1 MDLMKVQEVQHLA
14 EVNSIFQLISNF
26 NILAIMKK
34 IILITLVY
42 LTSIS
47 TYAQKFAY
55 VDSDYIL
62 ERMPEYGSAQ
72 DQLDKLSLNWQQ
84 EIEEL
89 YKQIDQL
96 YKKYQADK
104 VLLTQ
109 DMKNKRE
116 SEIINKEKDA
126 KELQRKR
133 FGPEGDLYK
142 KRKEL
147 VRPIQDKV
155 YNAIQDLSNEKRYD
169 IIFDKSSNL
178 IMLFS
183 NPSLD
188 KSDDILK
195 MLGYK

>member
-1 MDLMKVQEVQHLA
+1 MK
-14 EVNSIFQLISNF
+14 QLI
-26 NILAIMKK
+26 
-34 IILITLVY
+34 LIALVCFA
-42 LTSIS
+42 SVS
-47 TYAQKFAY
+47 QAQKFAY

-62 ERMPEYGSAQ
+62 ERIPEYASAE
-72 DQLDKLSLNWQQ
+72 DQLEKLSVNWQS
-84 EIEEL
+84 EIEEV
-89 YKQIDQL
+89 YQQIDVL

-104 VLLTQ
+104 ILLTQ
-109 DMKNKRE
+109 EMKNKRE

-142 KRKEL
+142 KRTEL
-147 VRPIQDKV
+147 VKPIQDKV
-155 YNAIQDLSNEKRYD
+155 YNAIQDFSNEKRYD

-183 NPSLD
+183 NPDLD

-195 MLGYK
+195 ILGYK

>member
-1 MDLMKVQEVQHLA
+1 MK
-14 EVNSIFQLISNF
+14 QLI
-26 NILAIMKK
+26 
-34 IILITLVY
+34 LIALVCFA
-42 LTSIS
+42 SVS
-47 TYAQKFAY
+47 HAQKFAY

-62 ERMPEYGSAQ
+62 ERIPEYASAE
-72 DQLDKLSLNWQQ
+72 DQLEKLSVNWQS
-84 EIEEL
+84 EIEEV
-89 YKQIDQL
+89 YQQIDVL

-104 VLLTQ
+104 ILLTQ
-109 DMKNKRE
+109 EMKNKRE

-142 KRKEL
+142 KRTEL
-147 VRPIQDKV
+147 VKPIQDKV
-155 YNAIQDLSNEKRYD
+155 YNAIQDFSNEKRYD

-183 NPSLD
+183 NPDLD

>member
-1 MDLMKVQEVQHLA
+1 MK
-14 EVNSIFQLISNF
+14 QLI
-26 NILAIMKK
+26 
-34 IILITLVY
+34 LIALVCFA
-42 LTSIS
+42 SVS
-47 TYAQKFAY
+47 QAQKFAY

-62 ERMPEYGSAQ
+62 ERIPEYASAE
-72 DQLDKLSLNWQQ
+72 DQLEKLSVNWQS
-84 EIEEL
+84 EIEEV
-89 YKQIDQL
+89 YQQIDVL

-104 VLLTQ
+104 ILLTQ
-109 DMKNKRE
+109 EMKNKRE

-142 KRKEL
+142 KRTEL
-147 VRPIQDKV
+147 VKPILDKV

-183 NPSLD
+183 NPDLD

>member
-1 MDLMKVQEVQHLA
+1 
-14 EVNSIFQLISNF
+14 
-26 NILAIMKK
+26 MKK
-34 IILITLVY
+34 IILISLLC
-42 LTSIS
+42 LTSIGVN
-47 TYAQKFAY
+47 AQKFAY

-72 DQLDKLSLNWQQ
+72 DQLDKLSLNWQE

-89 YKQIDQL
+89 YQQIDQL

-109 DMKNKRE
+109 EMKNKRE

-133 FGPEGDLYK
+133 FGPDGDLYT

-147 VRPIQDKV
+147 IQPIQDKV
-155 YNAIQDLSNEKRYD
+155 YNAIQDFSNEKRYD

>member
-1 MDLMKVQEVQHLA
+1 MK
-14 EVNSIFQLISNF
+14 QLI
-26 NILAIMKK
+26 L
-34 IILITLVY
+34 IIALV
-42 LTSIS
+42 SMAS
-47 TYAQKFAY
+47 VSQAQKFAY

-62 ERMPEYGSAQ
+62 ERIPEYASAE
-72 DQLDKLSLNWQQ
+72 DQLDKLSVNWQT
-84 EIEEL
+84 EIEEV
-89 YKQIDQL
+89 YQQIDVL

-104 VLLTQ
+104 ILLTQ
-109 DMKNKRE
+109 EMKNKRE

-142 KRKEL
+142 KRTEL
-147 VRPIQDKV
+147 VKPIQDKV
-155 YNAIQDLSNEKRYD
+155 YNAIQDFSNEKRYD

-183 NPSLD
+183 NPDLD

>member
-1 MDLMKVQEVQHLA
+1 MK
-14 EVNSIFQLISNF
+14 QLI
-26 NILAIMKK
+26 
-34 IILITLVY
+34 LIALICFASV
-42 LTSIS
+42 SQ
-47 TYAQKFAY
+47 AQKFAY

-62 ERMPEYGSAQ
+62 ERIPEYASAE
-72 DQLDKLSLNWQQ
+72 DQLEKLSVNWQS
-84 EIEEL
+84 EIEEV
-89 YKQIDQL
+89 YQQIDVL

-104 VLLTQ
+104 ILLTQ
-109 DMKNKRE
+109 EMKNKRE

-142 KRKEL
+142 KRTEL
-147 VRPIQDKV
+147 VKPIQDKV
-155 YNAIQDLSNEKRYD
+155 YNAIQDFSNEKRYD

-178 IMLFS
+178 TMLFS
-183 NPSLD
+183 NPDLD

>member
-1 MDLMKVQEVQHLA
+1 MDLMKFQEVQHLA
-14 EVNSIFQLISNF
+14 GVNSIFQLISNF

-155 YNAIQDLSNEKRYD
+155 YNAIQDYQTKKDMTL
-169 IIFDKSSNL
+169 FLTNL
-178 IMLFS
+178 VI
-183 NPSLD
+183 
-188 KSDDILK
+188 
-195 MLGYK
+195 

>member
-1 MDLMKVQEVQHLA
+1 MKFQEVQHLA
-14 EVNSIFQLISNF
+14 GVNSIFQLISNF

-42 LTSIS
+42 LTSVS

-72 DQLDKLSLNWQQ
+72 DQIDKLSLNWQQ

-109 DMKNKRE
+109 EMKNKRE

>member
-1 MDLMKVQEVQHLA
+1 
-14 EVNSIFQLISNF
+14 
-26 NILAIMKK
+26 MKK
-34 IILITLVY
+34 LILIL
-42 LTSIS
+42 LICFTS
-47 TYAQKFAY
+47 TGVNAQKFAY

-72 DQLDKLSLNWQQ
+72 DQLDKLSLNWQE
-84 EIEEL
+84 EIEVL
-89 YKQIDQL
+89 YQQIDQL

-109 DMKNKRE
+109 EMKNKRE

-133 FGPEGDLYK
+133 FGPEGDLYT

-147 VRPIQDKV
+147 IQPIQDKV
-155 YNAIQDLSNEKRYD
+155 YNVIQDFSNEKRYD

-188 KSDDILK
+188 KCDEILK

>member
-1 MDLMKVQEVQHLA
+1 MK
-14 EVNSIFQLISNF
+14 QLI
-26 NILAIMKK
+26 
-34 IILITLVY
+34 LIALVCFA
-42 LTSIS
+42 SVS
-47 TYAQKFAY
+47 QAQKFAY

-62 ERMPEYGSAQ
+62 ERIPEYASAE
-72 DQLDKLSLNWQQ
+72 DQLEKLSFNWQS
-84 EIEEL
+84 EIEEV
-89 YKQIDQL
+89 YQQIDVL

-104 VLLTQ
+104 ILLTQ
-109 DMKNKRE
+109 EMKNKRE

-142 KRKEL
+142 KRTEL
-147 VRPIQDKV
+147 VKPIQDKV
-155 YNAIQDLSNEKRYD
+155 YNAIQDFSNEKRYD

-183 NPSLD
+183 NPDLD

-195 MLGYK
+195 IMGYK

>member
-1 MDLMKVQEVQHLA
+1 
-14 EVNSIFQLISNF
+14 
-26 NILAIMKK
+26 MKK
-34 IILITLVY
+34 LIFSFIISIATLSV
-42 LTSIS
+42 
-47 TYAQKFAY
+47 YAQKFAY

-72 DQLDKLSLNWQQ
+72 DQLDKLSLNWQE

-89 YKQIDQL
+89 YQEIDQL

-109 DMKNKRE
+109 EMKNKRE
-116 SEIINKEKDA
+116 GEIINKEKDA

-133 FGPEGDLYK
+133 FGPEGDLYT

-147 VRPIQDKV
+147 IQPIQDKV

>member
-1 MDLMKVQEVQHLA
+1 MKKL
-14 EVNSIFQLISNF
+14 ILLILISINS
-26 NILAIMKK
+26 
-34 IILITLVY
+34 LV
-42 LTSIS
+42 LC
-47 TYAQKFAY
+47 AQKISY

-72 DQLDKLSLNWQQ
+72 DQLEKLSLNWQE
-84 EIEEL
+84 EIENI
-89 YKQIDQL
+89 YQQIDQL
-96 YKKYQADK
+96 YKKYLADK

-109 DMKNKRE
+109 EMQNKRE
-116 SEIINKEKDA
+116 SEIIAKEKDA

-133 FGPEGDLYK
+133 FGPEGDLYT

-147 VRPIQDKV
+147 IKPIQDKI
-155 YNAIQDLSNEKRYD
+155 YNAIKDFSNEKRYD
-169 IIFDKSSNL
+169 IIFDKSGGL

-183 NPSLD
+183 NPDLD

>member
-1 MDLMKVQEVQHLA
+1 
-14 EVNSIFQLISNF
+14 
-26 NILAIMKK
+26 MKK
-34 IILITLVY
+34 IIL
-42 LTSIS
+42 TSIIYLIS
-47 TYAQKFAY
+47 VNLYAQKFAY

-72 DQLDKLSLNWQQ
+72 DQLDKLSLNWQD

-89 YKQIDQL
+89 YQQIDQL

-133 FGPEGDLYK
+133 YGPEGDL
-142 KRKEL
+142 
-147 VRPIQDKV
+147 
-155 YNAIQDLSNEKRYD
+155 
-169 IIFDKSSNL
+169 
-178 IMLFS
+178 
-183 NPSLD
+183 
-188 KSDDILK
+188 
-195 MLGYK
+195 

>member
-1 MDLMKVQEVQHLA
+1 MK
-14 EVNSIFQLISNF
+14 QLI
-26 NILAIMKK
+26 
-34 IILITLVY
+34 LIALVCFA
-42 LTSIS
+42 SVS
-47 TYAQKFAY
+47 QAQKFAY

-62 ERMPEYGSAQ
+62 ERIPEYASAE
-72 DQLDKLSLNWQQ
+72 DQLEKLSVNWQS
-84 EIEEL
+84 EIEEV
-89 YKQIDQL
+89 YQQIDVL

-104 VLLTQ
+104 ILLTQ
-109 DMKNKRE
+109 EMKNKRE

-142 KRKEL
+142 KRTEL
-147 VRPIQDKV
+147 VKPIQDKV
-155 YNAIQDLSNEKRYD
+155 YNAIQDFSNEKRFD

-183 NPSLD
+183 NPDLD

>member
-1 MDLMKVQEVQHLA
+1 
-14 EVNSIFQLISNF
+14 
-26 NILAIMKK
+26 MKK
-34 IILITLVY
+34 LIISFLI
-42 LTSIS
+42 SIS
-47 TYAQKFAY
+47 TLSVYAQKLAY

-72 DQLDKLSLNWQQ
+72 DQLDQLSLNWQE

-89 YKQIDQL
+89 YQEIDQL

-109 DMKNKRE
+109 EMKNKRE

-133 FGPEGDLYK
+133 FGPDGDLYT

-147 VRPIQDKV
+147 IQPIQDKV
-155 YNAIQDLSNEKRYD
+155 YNAIRDFSNEKRYD

-183 NPSLD
+183 NTNLD

-195 MLGYK
+195 ILGYK